1 IHLENQFRN
10 EGSFSRITDKQSC
23 KVRLDR
29 LSRSCEL
36 LRSKGNAKRCL
47 SCGNVSTREA
57 LFDLDGELT
66 LIQRYCDICMI
77 KLN

>member
-1 IHLENQFRN
+1 MKIEKIFRSIRSLE
-10 EGSFSRITDKQSC
+10 GA
-23 KVRLDR
+23 
-29 LSRSCEL
+29 
-36 LRSKGNAKRCL
+36 KGNAKRCL
-47 SCGNVSTREA
+47 SCGNVATREA